1 VHVSPI
7 LPEVCHRTR
16 IHGAVRLDSELSEL
30 EEALMAAHLARCA
43 ACRSF
48 AEDLATIADTL
59 RTTPLV
65 EPPVHFQLPRRR
77 ARIGVAQA
85 GTAAA
90 ATITAAI
97 ALGGYAGFGSS
108 QAQISASE
116 IRSAHDRMVLKE
128 ELMQDLDT
136 KAVGP
141 AKRVP
146 RGVVAAKNA
155 TLNPTQRGG

>member
-1 VHVSPI
+1 
-7 LPEVCHRTR
+7 L
-16 IHGAVRLDSELSEL
+16 RLDSELSEL

-48 AEDLATIADTL
+48 ADDIATIADTL
-59 RTTPLV
+59 RTAPLV

-77 ARIGVAQA
+77 ARLGVARA

-108 QAQISASE
+108 QAQISASD

-136 KAVGP
+136 TAARP

-146 RGVVAAKNA
+146 RGVAAAKNA
-155 TLNPTQRGG
+155 TMNSTQRGG

>member
-1 VHVSPI
+1 MHAS
-7 LPEVCHRTR
+7 L
-16 IHGAVRLDSELSEL
+16 RLDSELSEL

-48 AEDLATIADTL
+48 ADDLEKITYRL

-65 EPPVHFQLPRRR
+65 EPSVQFQLPRRR
-77 ARIGVAQA
+77 ARMGVAQA

-108 QAQISASE
+108 HAQISASD
-116 IRSAHDRMVLKE
+116 IQSARDRMILKE
-128 ELMQDLDT
+128 ELMQQLDNT
-136 KAVGP
+136 TVRP

-155 TLNPTQRGG
+155 TVNSTQSGG